1 MADRADP
8 ILTKRLREK
17 GPPFSFFSWSYHVLM
32 FFKQMFTLFCAF
44 TESTHPVSSLPEQC
58 LPSPVTGKAC
68 SCWWL
73 RSTCWHT
80 ICFCAR
86 FAKLDSF
93 LIFDAL
99 KNSLLWNKE
108 IKKKT
113 AMIRSTQKGCWL
125 RWGCLG
131 VWRVCL
137 TEQQQRATPRQ
148 PIGIKGWDRW
158 RQLACAREIECG

>member
-58 LPSPVTGKAC
+58 VPSPVTGKAC

-73 RSTCWHT
+73 RSTCWHP

-108 IKKKT
+108 IKTKT
-113 AMIRSTQKGCWL
+113 AMTRSTTKGL
-125 RWGCLG
+125 LTQMRVFGCVEG
-131 VWRVCL
+131 VSNWAAAACNPQAANRHKRV
-137 TEQQQRATPRQ
+137 R
-148 PIGIKGWDRW
+148 
-158 RQLACAREIECG
+158 